1 MISKKEAMLNPRQR
15 PKRPPSEE
23 RNSIGLIRI
32 CLSSS
37 EGSSSLKEEKIWLRS
52 FKRNWV
58 LNSWLWS
65 HPWQSPLQRRCW
77 PLQYLP
83 PRRCIGCCFQPGQI
97 NELFGKTRS
106 IAVSMK
112 IKQHTIN
119 ISNQLPRWW
128 SDDPDVF
135 PSSGLPSLRCR
146 KGSSWRNSCRSCSPN
161 SSLSLNYKTK

>member
-1 MISKKEAMLNPRQR
+1 MVNQKMISKKEAMLNPRQR
-15 PKRPPSEE
+15 PKKPPREE
-23 RNSIGLIRI
+23 MNSVGLMRI
-32 CLSSS
+32 SLSSS
-37 EGSSSLKEEKIWLRS
+37 GMMDWYNVPCTMYNVPMVHINTVWSPQIMCFKAMLK
-52 FKRNWV
+52 
-58 LNSWLWS
+58 SWLWS

-77 PLQYLP
+77 PPQYLP

-128 SDDPDVF
+128 SDDPGVF
-135 PSSGLPSLRCR
+135 L
-146 KGSSWRNSCRSCSPN
+146 
-161 SSLSLNYKTK
+161 